1 MPQNVNYKKNHINME
16 EKKQSLIPSA
26 EIVKKLE
33 NTQLLLG
40 YITDNGKDIN
50 KEWVTTLVNA
60 RYRLENNLWDVET
73 EVDFLMAYREVTNL
87 IMPVTID
94 SLVAQRT
101 NKIAQLSNSPNTA
114 KKALLTWLTPGSFS
128 LKSVSIYSV
137 CTVIFMAVLLT
148 LQIFFCLGSTR
159 LSDIQISEEK
169 LIQKNK
175 RLQELNLMLNTGS
188 EDNSLKVYE
197 IERDEI
203 KDELGRIN
211 KEIESDIRL
220 LVPWVTKVRK
230 FSFNIQS
237 IKTEK
242 NEEAKNYSLKNNSY
256 IQEAKSYQIIIGIY
270 ILPLLYGLVG
280 GFTFV
285 LRELNSEIKNL
296 TFTSSDNTK
305 YLLRILLGAIAG
317 LSIGLFWGDI
327 EKTESLGLASLS
339 PMLLAFI
346 AGYCVEYVFIFI
358 ENIVLGFIN
367 RTNPNNKKQQEE
379 TSINS

>member
-1 MPQNVNYKKNHINME
+1 ME

-101 NKIAQLSNSPNTA
+101 NKIAQFANTPNTG
-114 KKALLTWLTPGSFS
+114 KKAILSWLTPGSFS

-137 CTVIFMAVLLT
+137 CTVIFMAILLT

-159 LSDIQISEEK
+159 LSDIQASEEK

-175 RLQELNLMLNTGS
+175 RLQELNLMLNTGL
-188 EDNSLKVYE
+188 EDNSLKIYE

-220 LVPWVTKVRK
+220 LIPWVSKVRT

-327 EKTESLGLASLS
+327 EKSESLGLASLS

-358 ENIVLGFIN
+358 ENIVLGFIS
-367 RTNPNNKKQQEE
+367 RTNPNNKKQEE
-379 TSINS
+379 TAG